1 MADDKSPIAPTPLKT
16 GAPLGLGILIFGFGT
31 AAGFLIAFSGL
42 GFLENSAGLIVIVF
56 LAALF
61 VVGLLAAVALIARR
75 PLTRRLFGVA
85 EAHVEHFADPLA
97 RIAERAI
104 DRDPTGATAAA
115 RDLVTLVLARY
126 AWISVRRWV
135 IAALTALI
143 AAMAAL
149 AGTALLFKQNQLLA
163 IQSDLLREQNGRIV
177 EQTVLLD
184 QQVELA
190 EAERNSALAVE
201 ITQIA
206 ALLGAVADTSL
217 AGQGLNTINTLDT
230 TELNRALVLRVT
242 SVSRALKPYRFL
254 DTGMRAGDPSDRM
267 RIAMQRRRDDLG
279 DTFDR
284 MATYYGWQDPQTT
297 TRLIDRPAS
306 PERGQLLN
314 VLVTGGIR
322 NLETLSTAG
331 LDLSYAWLPEV
342 DMGVFTAQ
350 TIRLPYA
357 DFTGSYLADVDF
369 GGASLE
375 NARFVRANIRDT
387 DFSTLEADR
396 VKPPLR
402 AADAPFRTFM
412 TGADFG
418 DAMIA
423 DTRFGG
429 VWLSAANFDGAIL
442 LRCSLAGAD
451 LSVATLRGTILLD
464 TDLTGASLKSTDLEG
479 AIVFG
484 ADFLDQL
491 EKIAEPGSFVRDRW
505 AQDPIDVAEIMA
517 MPLANNSLEP
527 ADIDAAMVRGDP
539 YRLRRI
545 GDWNTAPPTP

>member
-1 MADDKSPIAPTPLKT
+1 MAEDKPATPTLKS
-16 GAPLGLGILIFGFGT
+16 GAPLGFGLLIFGFGT

-42 GFLENSAGLIVIVF
+42 GFLENSAGLIVTVF
-56 LAALF
+56 LAAVF
-61 VVGLLAAVALIARR
+61 VVGLIGILAVLARR

-85 EAHVEHFADPLA
+85 EAHVEHFADPLS

-104 DRDPTGATAAA
+104 ERDPTGATAAA

-126 AWISVRRWV
+126 VWISVRRWV

-149 AGTALLFKQNQLLA
+149 AGTALLFKQNQLIA
-163 IQSDLLREQNGRIV
+163 VQSDLLREQNGRIV

-190 EAERNSALAVE
+190 EAARNSALAVE

-206 ALLGAVADTSL
+206 AALGAVADVTM
-217 AGQGLNTINTLDT
+217 AGQAMNTINTLDT
-230 TELNRALVLRVT
+230 TDLNRALVLRIG
-242 SVSRALKPYRFL
+242 SISRALKPYRFL
-254 DTGMRAGDPSDRM
+254 DSGMRAGDPSDPN

-279 DTFDR
+279 DTYDR
-284 MATYYGWQDPQTT
+284 MAAYYDWQEPLTT

-314 VLVTGGIR
+314 VLVTGGLR

-350 TIRLPYA
+350 TVRLPYA
-357 DFTGSYLADVDF
+357 DFTGSYLAEVDF
-369 GGASLE
+369 GGARLE
-375 NARFVRANIRDT
+375 NARFVRANIRDS

-396 VKPPLR
+396 VRPPLR

-412 TGADFG
+412 TGADFSG
-418 DAMIA
+418 AMIA
-423 DTRFGG
+423 DTQFTD

-451 LSVATLRGTILLD
+451 LSVATLRGAILIG
-464 TDLTGASLKSTDLEG
+464 TDLTGASLKSTDLDG

-505 AQDPIDVAEIMA
+505 AQEPIDVAEIMA
-517 MPLANNSLEP
+517 MSLANNSLEL
-527 ADIDAAMVRGDP
+527 ADIDDAMVKADP

-545 GDWNTAPPTP
+545 GGWDTTAPKP